1 MSDWVVE
8 IQDFQSIKKGKVTIS
23 SGLNIVTGP
32 TNRGKSAIIR
42 AIDGSIFNKLSD
54 DLVRVGTSIAG
65 VTISNGDHTMICCRN
80 AKGKN
85 EKTAYQFDGGTVQ
98 RKVGRSQLPEVKDM
112 FGVSDIRLKNDIL
125 IKLNF
130 WYQNDKPFLMDKTP
144 GQLYEFFT
152 LSSADK
158 YVKVLKQMVTDI
170 KVQEAEIN
178 NANSTIDTLKAVNNR
193 KQDFISKNEGF
204 DDLYAKI
211 VIADS
216 ESKKLNALLN
226 KIEILMRLQ
235 SQIKSVSQELEEIS
249 VVYNSIPISDIV
261 SNYQSLIKSDS
272 VYQKLY
278 QELSGVASYRKRIG
292 EVSQVLAESTNEFV
306 RAEEVYNKVQAPI
319 SSLVLNAGKVLG
331 LQDRVVSVQTMKL
344 SIDTLSERIN
354 SIGTYDETKI
364 PIFEGRLSGVFT
376 QERSLTQWMVIFS
389 GMKKLKDQMEVISSN
404 IQVAQKSLSESGSE
418 LDRFKKEVGYCPFCG
433 SVFCESNHQI

>member
-1 MSDWVVE
+1 MSDWIVE
-8 IQDFQSIKKGKVTIS
+8 IQDFQSIKKGTVTIS

-42 AIDGSIFNKLSD
+42 AIDGTIFNKLSD

-65 VTISNGDHTMICCRN
+65 VTISNGKHTMTCCRN

-112 FGVSDIRLKNDIL
+112 FGITDIRLKNDIM

-158 YVKVLKQMVTDI
+158 YVKVLKQMAADI
-170 KVQEAEIN
+170 KIQEAEIN
-178 NANSTIDTLKAVNNR
+178 NANSIIDTLKVVNNR

-216 ESKKLNALLN
+216 ESKKLNALLSRLDN
-226 KIEILMRLQ
+226 LLKLQ
-235 SQIKSVSQELEEIS
+235 SQIEILSQELDKVSKVYDLVPISS
-249 VVYNSIPISDIV
+249 VVSSYQNLLNSDV
-261 SNYQSLIKSDS
+261 VYQRLYQSL
-272 VYQKLY
+272 
-278 QELSGVASYRKRIG
+278 SGIASSRKRIG
-292 EVSQVLAESTNEFV
+292 EVTGSLSVVSADFTEVESVYIRVQDPISTLVFNAGQVLSLQNRLNGV
-306 RAEEVYNKVQAPI
+306 QSLQIQVGEVK
-319 SSLVLNAGKVLG
+319 K
-331 LQDRVVSVQTMKL
+331 
-344 SIDTLSERIN
+344 RIN
-354 SIGTYDETKI
+354 DIGTCDENI
-364 PIFEGRLSGVFT
+364 LPILEERSMSVSAQTVSLRELAVMYSGV
-376 QERSLTQWMVIFS
+376 
-389 GMKKLKDQMEVISSN
+389 KKLKEQIDGISLNIDEV
-404 IQVAQKSLSESGSE
+404 QKSIIDSESE
-418 LDRFKKEVGYCPFCG
+418 LNDFKREVGYCPFCG
-433 SVFCESNHQI
+433 SVFCNDNH